1 MTAQKDISVLITQM
15 TLDQKISLLAG
26 KNFWETQEIPELGIP
41 SLKLS
46 DGPNGARGAAFSG
59 GTTAACFPASVSLAA
74 TFDLELAYKVGQ
86 ALAEETLTKGAN
98 VLLGPTVCPHRH
110 PLGGRNFESF
120 SEDPLLTGRLAS
132 QYICGLQDQGV
143 GATIKHFAVNEQ
155 ETKRFTMN
163 ANVSEKALREIYLK
177 PFEIA
182 IKEAKPWALMTS
194 YNYINGKHADAND
207 VLLQKILREEWGW
220 RGLCM
225 SDWGGTNSTAESL
238 NAGLA
243 LEMPGTGRYYSQ
255 RAIRGALAN
264 GKLGEEV
271 IDQRV
276 AEVLNLISVT
286 GKFEH
291 PEIIAECAVVNPE
304 HSRLIREAG
313 AQGIVLLK
321 NQDGILPL
329 HPKSIKKIAVLGLA
343 KQCLAHGGGSASVNA
358 HYKITPYEALEKTL
372 GTETKLL
379 YAEGAHM
386 HRTLPVLAEN
396 MADLQGTAGLTLTKY
411 SLDNP
416 EKVDAVSTVQTS
428 RYMSLGQAPSS
439 KVIIEGTFTTKE
451 TGHHQLELSSI
462 GVATLCI
469 NGELIM
475 STQGGTADPVA
486 FLQGNSEG
494 QRCFFDFKQGESCA
508 IKIELKP
515 EANQSG
521 LLLLNGAMGVSLGMM
536 KQSMAER
543 DLLTPAVEAAKDA
556 ETAIIFVGNTTAWES
571 EGRDMKTMNLPAD
584 GSQDRLI
591 DAVADVNPNTI
602 VVVSTGVPIAMPW
615 LSKVKAVVQT
625 WFPGQEAGNAIV
637 DVLTGAI
644 NPSGRLPVT
653 FPRRIEDTP
662 AYGNFPGN
670 METLQVDYAEGSF
683 IGYRHYDHDPETVL
697 FPFGYGLSYTTFEYS
712 NAHLASGTD
721 AAYGG
726 SASEFIVSIDVKNT
740 GNSSGGEVLQ
750 VFVTPPA
757 SSSDPRTQRK
767 LVGFAKLHL
776 EAGEAGSASI
786 AFTRNEFSEWDEGSS
801 RWTVAGGEHIVEIA
815 TSASKADVKASFKI
829 LVDREDLTSK
839 L

>member
-1 MTAQKDISVLITQM
+1 
-15 TLDQKISLLAG
+15 LDKISLLAG

-74 TFDLELAYKVGQ
+74 TFDLELAYKVGK

-194 YNYINGKHADAND
+194 YNSINGKHADAND

-255 RAIRGALAN
+255 RAIQGALAS
-264 GKLGEEV
+264 GKLSEEV

-276 AEVLNLISVT
+276 TEVLNLISVT

-291 PEIIAECAVVNPE
+291 PEIIAECAVVNHE

-343 KQCLAHGGGSASVNA
+343 KQCLAHGGGSASRLRRRSAPRRNSCMRKE
-358 HYKITPYEALEKTL
+358 HTC
-372 GTETKLL
+372 
-379 YAEGAHM
+379 M
-386 HRTLPVLAEN
+386 LAEN
-396 MADLQGTAGLTLTKY
+396 LADLHGTAGLTLTKY
-411 SLDNP
+411 SLGDP
-416 EKVDAVSTVQTS
+416 EIVDVVTTVQTS

-469 NGELIM
+469 NGELIL
-475 STQGGTADPVA
+475 STHGGIADPVA
-486 FLQGNSEG
+486 FLQENAEG
-494 QRCFFDFKQGESCA
+494 QRCSFGFEQGKSYA
-508 IKIELKP
+508 VKIELKP
-515 EANQSG
+515 EANKSG

-536 KQSMAER
+536 EQSKAER
-543 DLLTPAVEAAKDA
+543 DLLTPAVEAAEDA

-571 EGRDMKTMNLPAD
+571 EGRDMETMNLPAD
-584 GSQDRLI
+584 GSQDKLI

-637 DVLTGAI
+637 DVLTGMV

-653 FPRRIEDTP
+653 FPRRLEDTP

-683 IGYRHYDHDPETVL
+683 IGYRHYDHHPETVL
-697 FPFGYGLSYTTFEYS
+697 FPFGYGLSYTTFEHS
-712 NAHLASGTD
+712 NAHLACGTD
-721 AAYGG
+721 AVYSG
-726 SASEFIVSIDVKNT
+726 SASEFIASIDVKNT
-740 GNSSGGEVLQ
+740 GDSSGSEVLQ
-750 VFVTPPA
+750 VFVTPPV
-757 SSSDPRTQRK
+757 SSTNSRTQRK

-776 EAGEAGSASI
+776 EAGEAGSACI

-801 RWTVAGGEHIVEIA
+801 RWTVPGGEHVVEIA
-815 TSASKADVKASFKI
+815 ISASKADVKASFKI
-829 LVDREDLTSK
+829 LTDREDLTSK

>member
-1 MTAQKDISVLITQM
+1 
-15 TLDQKISLLAG
+15 
-26 KNFWETQEIPELGIP
+26 
-41 SLKLS
+41 
-46 DGPNGARGAAFSG
+46 
-59 GTTAACFPASVSLAA
+59 
-74 TFDLELAYKVGQ
+74 
-86 ALAEETLTKGAN
+86 
-98 VLLGPTVCPHRH
+98 
-110 PLGGRNFESF
+110 
-120 SEDPLLTGRLAS
+120 
-132 QYICGLQDQGV
+132 
-143 GATIKHFAVNEQ
+143 
-155 ETKRFTMN
+155 
-163 ANVSEKALREIYLK
+163 
-177 PFEIA
+177 
-182 IKEAKPWALMTS
+182 
-194 YNYINGKHADAND
+194 
-207 VLLQKILREEWGW
+207 
-220 RGLCM
+220 M

-329 HPKSIKKIAVLGLA
+329 HPKSIKKIAALGLA
-343 KQCLAHGGGSASVNA
+343 KRCLAHGGGSASVNA
-358 HYKITPYEALEKTL
+358 HHKITPYDALEKTL

-396 MADLQGTAGLTLTKY
+396 LTDLQGTAGLTLTKY
-411 SLDNP
+411 SLGNP

-475 STQGGTADPVA
+475 SARGGTADPVA
-486 FLQGNSEG
+486 FLQENAEG
-494 QRCFFDFKQGESCA
+494 QRCFFEFKQSESYA

-515 EANQSG
+515 EANKSG

-536 KQSMAER
+536 EQSTAER
-543 DLLTPAVEAAKDA
+543 DHLTPAIEAAKDA
-556 ETAIIFVGNTTAWES
+556 EAAIIFVGNTTAWES
-571 EGRDMKTMNLPAD
+571 EGRDMETMNLPAD
-584 GSQDRLI
+584 GSQDKLI

-602 VVVSTGVPIAMPW
+602 VIVSTGVPIAMPW

-653 FPRRIEDTP
+653 FPRRLEDTP

-670 METLQVDYAEGSF
+670 TETLQVDYEEGSF
-683 IGYRHYDHDPETVL
+683 IGYRHYDHHPETVL
-697 FPFGYGLSYTTFEYS
+697 FPFGYGLSYTTFEHS
-712 NAHLASGTD
+712 NAHLACGTD
-721 AAYGG
+721 AAYSG
-726 SASEFIVSIDVKNT
+726 SASEFIASIDVKNT
-740 GNSSGGEVLQ
+740 GDLSGSEVLQ

-757 SSSDPRTQRK
+757 SSTDSKTQRK

-776 EAGEAGSASI
+776 AAGEAGSASMV
-786 AFTRNEFSEWDEGSS
+786 FTRNEFSEWDEGSS
-801 RWTVAGGEHIVEIA
+801 RWTVAGGEHVVEIA
-815 TSASKADVKASFKI
+815 TSASKADVKASFKVLI
-829 LVDREDLTSK
+829 DREDLTSK

>member
-1 MTAQKDISVLITQM
+1 M
-15 TLDQKISLLAG
+15 TLDQKLDKISLLAG

-59 GTTAACFPASVSLAA
+59 GTTAACFPASISLAA
-74 TFDLELAYKVGQ
+74 TFDLELAYKVGK

-120 SEDPLLTGRLAS
+120 SEDPLLTGRLAA
-132 QYICGLQDQGV
+132 QYIRGLQDQGV

-194 YNYINGKHADAND
+194 YNSINGKHADAND

-255 RAIRGALAN
+255 RAIRGALAS
-264 GKLGEEV
+264 GKLSEEV
-271 IDQRV
+271 IDQRIE
-276 AEVLNLISVT
+276 EVLNLISLT
-286 GKFEH
+286 GKSEH
-291 PEIIAECAVVNPE
+291 PEILAERAVVDPG
-304 HSRLIREAG
+304 HSKLIREAG

-329 HPKSIKKIAVLGLA
+329 HSKSIKKIA
-343 KQCLAHGGGSASVNA
+343 
-358 HYKITPYEALEKTL
+358 ITPYDALEKTL
-372 GTETKLL
+372 GIETKLL

-396 MADLQGTAGLTLTKY
+396 LADLQGTAGLTLTRY

-416 EKVDAVSTVQTS
+416 EKADAVTTVQTS

-475 STQGGTADPVA
+475 SAHGGTADPVA
-486 FLQGNSEG
+486 FLQENAEG
-494 QRCFFDFKQGESCA
+494 QRCSFGFEQDKSYA
-508 IKIELKP
+508 VKIELKP
-515 EANQSG
+515 EANKSG

-536 KQSMAER
+536 EQSKAER
-543 DLLTPAVEAAKDA
+543 DLLTPAVEAAEDA

-571 EGRDMKTMNLPAD
+571 EGRDMETMNLPAD
-584 GSQDRLI
+584 GSQDKLI

-625 WFPGQEAGNAIV
+625 WFPGQEAGNAII
-637 DVLTGAI
+637 DVLTGMV

-670 METLQVDYAEGSF
+670 TETLQVDYAEGSF
-683 IGYRHYDHDPETVL
+683 IGYRHYDHHPETVL

-712 NAHLASGTD
+712 NAHLACGTD

-726 SASEFIVSIDVKNT
+726 SASEFIASIDVKNT
-740 GNSSGGEVLQ
+740 GEVSGSEVLQ
-750 VFVTPPA
+750 VFATPPA
-757 SSSDPRTQRK
+757 SSTNSRAQRK

-776 EAGEAGSASI
+776 EAGEAGSASV
-786 AFTRNEFSEWDEGSS
+786 AFTRNKFSEWDEGSS
-801 RWTVAGGEHIVEIA
+801 RWTVTGGEHVVEIA
-815 TSASKADVKASFKI
+815 ISASRADVKASFKVLI
-829 LVDREDLTSK
+829 DGEDLTSK